1 MWQGVAVPQTT
12 AFPGRSRF
20 VVLLALAVV
29 LALSLASVLVAP
41 PARAA
46 TWSLTGSGGGTTT
59 ATAGK
64 TLSVRYLRS
73 GKPVKGAAVT
83 LQRKKGGSW
92 VKVRTVRTGPK
103 GRAST
108 TVKPTATASYRFRT
122 SHARSGTITVRVVPV
137 RFAISG
143 SGSGHGVGLA
153 QWGAYQQSRTG
164 RTAAQILGYYYPGT
178 TVSTANDPR
187 TTLDVQVLGP
197 PSDTR
202 TTTVLGVGSG
212 TWRLTDPAGKVLASG
227 GASHTVKV
235 GVGTGGVT
243 ATVMK
248 GNATVSKVSAR
259 SSLTYEWSGTRY
271 YQPTGTKAVATVTGA
286 QGTYRN
292 GRLVVTKRS
301 NRPNVVNEV
310 VINTEYLYGLDEM
323 PSGWWSSANRGAAAL
338 QAQAVVARNY
348 AIVEKVKG
356 LKSVCGC
363 HVYDDTRSQHYTG
376 WKKQGGGWGG
386 TWVAAVNATVQADDH
401 TVTVLRDADGGFAE
415 TPYFASTGGAG
426 GRRGTATNTEVF
438 GTAAL
443 PYLKHVTDTYSAKAP
458 KNPYLGWSDS
468 ITQARARSIF
478 GLSSVRSIAVTS
490 RWSSGQVKTLTATS
504 ATGKKVSRTKT
515 ADGWRT
521 TLGVRASWVGSLSGR
536 NS

>member
-1 MWQGVAVPQTT
+1 MLQTT

-20 VVLLALAVV
+20 VALLALVV
-29 LALSLASVLVAP
+29 SLALALASVLVAP
-41 PARAA
+41 PAQAA

-59 ATAGK
+59 AASGK
-64 TLSVRYLRS
+64 TLTVRYLRS
-73 GKPVKGAAVT
+73 GKPVKGATVT
-83 LQRKKGGSW
+83 LQRKKGSSW
-92 VKVRTVRTGPK
+92 VKVRTVRTGTK

-108 TVKPTATASYRFRT
+108 TVKPTVSASYRFRT
-122 SHARSGTITVRVVPV
+122 SHATSGAVKVLVVPV

-143 SGSGHGVGLA
+143 SGSGHGVGMA
-153 QWGAYQQSRTG
+153 QWGAYQQSRSG

-187 TTLDVQVLGP
+187 TSLDVQVLGP
-197 PSDTR
+197 PSDSR
-202 TTTVLGVGSG
+202 TTTVLAIGSG
-212 TWRLTDPAGKVLASG
+212 SWQLKDPAGAVVASG
-227 GASHTVKV
+227 GAAEQVTT
-235 GVGTGGVT
+235 GVASAGVT
-243 ATVMK
+243 AKVTR
-248 GNATVSKVSAR
+248 GGATVKSVPAR
-259 SSLTYEWSGTRY
+259 SSLTFEWSGTRY
-271 YQPTGTKAVATVTGA
+271 FQPTGTKAVATVAGA

-323 PSGWWSSANRGAAAL
+323 PSGWGASANRGAAAL
-338 QAQAVVARNY
+338 QAQAVAARNY

-356 LKSVCGC
+356 LKSTCGC

-376 WKKQGGGWGG
+376 WKKQGGSWGG
-386 TWVAAVNATVQADDH
+386 TWVAAVDATVQDG
-401 TVTVLRDADGGFAE
+401 TVTVLRDADGLFAE

-426 GRRGTATNTEVF
+426 GRRGTATNAEVF
-438 GTAAL
+438 GTTAL
-443 PYLKHVTDTYSAKAP
+443 PYLKHVPDTYSAKAP
-458 KNPYLGWSDS
+458 GNPYVTWSDS
-468 ITQARARSIF
+468 ITQSKARSLF

-504 ATGKKVSRTKT
+504 ATGKKVSRTRT

-521 TLGVRASWVGSLSGR
+521 ALGVRASWVGSLTGR